1 MRQVQLH
8 ISMSVADDVTDE
20 QILGW
25 LPSVA
30 AQVDEPVSNYD
41 GSGNEVRFDSEKVML
56 DLYVDG
62 KNLSCD
68 QRLTS

>member
-1 MRQVQLH
+1 MRKVQLH
-8 ISMSVADDVTDE
+8 ISFDVADDVTDE

-41 GSGNEVRFDSEKVML
+41 PSGNEVTFDSEQVML

-62 KNLSCD
+62 RNVACD
-68 QRLTS
+68 QHLTS